1 MKKLFF
7 LLVCVAIAT
16 TAGVL
21 TSCDTKK
28 ETKKL
33 GSYELVETNGLFGLK
48 DSTGRTILSPEFL
61 EIKEMPQYKAV
72 FAKKEGD
79 LTTIVT
85 KTYMVLDDVKLSSL
99 EPTGNPD
106 YVYIKGEA
114 NKNWLWRLESSYC
127 VGPFEDIRLIEDIV
141 FLKDDGKWGAAT
153 LDHTGLAP
161 RTFER
166 VIVVKN
172 DKTRAVLVKD
182 AKGWAMYDQNGVS
195 DGVRYDSSS
204 KELEKQVKTLN
215 VAEDVVV
222 TKVNWPL

>member
-21 TSCDTKK
+21 TSCDKK

-33 GSYELVETNGLFGLK
+33 GSYELVETKGLFGLK
-48 DSTGRTILSPEFL
+48 DSTGYTILSPEFK
-61 EIKEMPQYKAV
+61 EIKEMPEYKAV
-72 FAKKEGD
+72 FAEKEDG

-85 KTYMVLDDVKLSSL
+85 KSYTVLDDVKISSL

-106 YVYIKGEA
+106 YVYIKGEG
-114 NKNWLWRLESSYC
+114 NKMWLLQLETSYC
-127 VGPFEDIRLIEDIV
+127 IGPFPEIRLVYDIV

-182 AKGWAMYDQNGVS
+182 AKGWAMYDQDGVS